1 MYVKITEIRDPS
13 TNKLVGKF
21 YERERRLELKIDKE
35 RFANIHFSEDSHF
48 YIDYHDSRT
57 KPNT

>member
-1 MYVKITEIRDPS
+1 MNVIVEEIRDPS